1 MAIRPVDEAKDRFVA
16 DSLGRA
22 PWLPALLV
30 LSVLTTSNA
39 VAQLDPETQAEKRVF
54 NPADVTAAAS
64 HIEIMPEYND
74 AEEYSAPLLRLIYDI
89 DWAEGKYSI
98 TTEIPYGTVDFDDG
112 ESETGLG
119 DIRLR
124 YFQRVHRADNPE
136 ASVRT
141 MVFSLDAFLPTGDS
155 DKGLGLGTVLL
166 APTLILDVPLS
177 ERWTVYPGP
186 KFKFSTDKTTARSSA
201 FPPGKNPT
209 PGRESEEYI
218 WAFEVEAY
226 FTYMSPKGWWIY
238 FDPIIEWDLLPEP
251 DEDNY
256 ESTLKSQIGRM
267 FGRWGLGLE
276 GTVFVAGEKSQN
288 YQARAIFFYY
298 F

>member
-1 MAIRPVDEAKDRFVA
+1 MGFKRLRSRPR
-16 DSLGRA
+16 RA
-22 PWLPALLV
+22 VTVPLLAWL
-30 LSVLTTSNA
+30 LTASG
-39 VAQLDPETQAEKRVF
+39 VGAQVEPETVAEKKVF

-64 HIEIMPEYND
+64 HIEVMPEYND
-74 AEEYSAPLLRLIYDI
+74 GEDYSAPLLRLVYDI

-98 TTEIPYGTVDFDDG
+98 TTELPFGRLDNEDGT
-112 ESETGLG
+112 SETGLG

-124 YFQRVHRADNPE
+124 YFQRVYQAEDKDAALQN
-136 ASVRT
+136 
-141 MVFSLDAFLPTGDS
+141 MVFSLDAFVPTGDS
-155 DKGLGLGTVLL
+155 DKGLGTGTFLL
-166 APTLILDVPLS
+166 APTVIFNLPLS
-177 ERWTVYPGP
+177 ERWVVFPAP
-186 KFKFSTDKTTARSSA
+186 KVKFSTGKTQSRSSA

-218 WAFEVEAY
+218 WALELEAY

-256 ESTLKSQIGRM
+256 ESTFKSQIGKM

>member
-1 MAIRPVDEAKDRFVA
+1 MHLVANTPIRTRWQTV
-16 DSLGRA
+16 
-22 PWLPALLV
+22 LLV
-30 LSVLTTSNA
+30 LCGLTATSA
-39 VAQLDPETQAEKRVF
+39 VAQLDPETQAEKKVF

-64 HIEIMPEYND
+64 HIEVTTEYND
-74 AEEYSAPLLRLIYDI
+74 ADDYSAPLLRLTYDV
-89 DWAEGKYSI
+89 DWAEGKYSV
-98 TTEIPYGTVDFDDG
+98 TTEIPYGQVDFDDG
-112 ESETGLG
+112 KTESGLG

-124 YFQRVHRADNPE
+124 YFQRVYRAESTE
-136 ASVRT
+136 AALKT
-141 MVFSLDAFLPTGDS
+141 MVFSLDAFVPTGDS
-155 DKGLGLGTVLL
+155 DRGLGSGTFLI
-166 APTLILDVPLS
+166 APTLIFDLPLS

-186 KFKFSTDKTTARSSA
+186 KFKFSTGKTTARSSA

-218 WAFEVEAY
+218 WAVEVEAY

-256 ESTLKSQIGRM
+256 ESTFKSQIGRM